1 MTKRR
6 KPITRNERKQRLI
19 SRTLWVILI
28 VEAVGIAALV
38 LYFYVFLPRPKQP
51 SEVQVTKQE
60 VVKKA
65 PEVKTGKILTEEQ
78 PRSFSIP
85 EVQRI
90 VLQTNKRFDGVIKNE
105 VTRQTYAFTTSD
117 GKSDAV
123 QVYARA
129 YLPSGVNKKPIF
141 AFAPGTTGIADSCAS
156 SLEDPV
162 KRDWSNYESLMMA
175 YASQGYAVV
184 IIDYEGMR
192 DPSRMHHYMVGE
204 LEGKALLDSVRS
216 LKNLTLTKEQI
227 DSSKVFVSGY
237 SQGGHAAFWADQLK
251 DEYAP
256 EISLNGAIGF
266 GPVTSVEETLDDAT
280 NGANINWFGPL
291 VLTSYTDWYKK
302 TYPVDKILLPRYSKN
317 YAADAQ
323 SGCIDAFGR
332 TWPNNVGENRSAQVY
347 TPEFIK
353 VAKPLNI
360 SADPAYVDF
369 AGDLAKNI
377 VGNVKTDRPKLINHG
392 VHDNV
397 VLVSQSQHGFERMCV
412 KGNVVMF
419 KKYDTSPNAIQ
430 TYNPSGQVDH
440 YQTMNASFK
449 DTYTWMQN
457 IINGEPAP
465 NNCQ

>member
-1 MTKRR
+1 MPKRR
-6 KPITRNERKQRLI
+6 KPITKVERKQRLI
-19 SRTLWVILI
+19 SRALWAILFI
-28 VEAVGIAALV
+28 EAIGIAVLV

-51 SEVQVTKQE
+51 ADVQVTKQE
-60 VVKKA
+60 VIKKA
-65 PEVKTGKILTEEQ
+65 PEVKTGKIVTEETA
-78 PRSFSIP
+78 RTFSVP

-90 VLQTNKRFDGVIKNE
+90 ILQTNKRFDDPVKYE

-117 GKSDAV
+117 GRSDTIP
-123 QVYARA
+123 VYARA
-129 YLPSGVNKKPIF
+129 YLPAGVSKKPIF
-141 AFAPGTTGIADSCAS
+141 AFAPGTTGIADICAA

-204 LEGKALLDSVRS
+204 LEGKALLDGVRS
-216 LKNLTLTKEQI
+216 LKNLPLTKDQI
-227 DSSKVFVSGY
+227 DSSKAFVSGY

-251 DEYAP
+251 DEYSP
-256 EISLNGAIGF
+256 ELNLTGAIGY

-291 VLTSYTDWYKK
+291 VLTSYGDWYK
-302 TYPVDKILLPRYSKN
+302 TAYPVDKILLPRWAKSYS
-317 YAADAQ
+317 ADSQ
-323 SGCIDAFGR
+323 NGCIDTFGR
-332 TWPNNVGENRSAQVY
+332 TWPNNVGENRSGQVY
-347 TPEFIK
+347 TAEFIK
-353 VAKPLNI
+353 VAKALNI
-360 SADPAYVDF
+360 AADPTYTSF
-369 AGDLAKNI
+369 STDLAKNV

-412 KGNVVMF
+412 KDNVVTF

-449 DTYTWMQN
+449 DTTTWMQN
-457 IINGEPAP
+457 IINGQPAP
-465 NNCQ
+465 NNC

>member
-1 MTKRR
+1 MTKKR
-6 KPITRNERKQRLI
+6 KPITQSERKQRLI
-19 SRTLWVILI
+19 SRTLWIILI
-28 VEAVGIAALV
+28 IEAVGIAALV

-51 SEVQVTKQE
+51 ADVKVVTQE
-60 VVKKA
+60 VKKP
-65 PEVKTGKILTEEQ
+65 PEVKTGKIVSEETA
-78 PRSFSIP
+78 RTYSVA

-90 VLQTNKRFDGVIKNE
+90 ILQTNKRFDNPVTNE
-105 VTRQTYAFTTSD
+105 VTRQTYAYTMSD
-117 GKSDAV
+117 GVSDDV
-123 QVYARA
+123 PVYARA
-129 YLPSGVNKKPIF
+129 YIPAGVNKKPIY
-141 AFAPGTTGIADSCAS
+141 AFAPGTTGIADSCAA

-192 DPSRMHHYMVGE
+192 DAKRLHHYMVGE

-216 LKNLTLTKEQI
+216 LKNLPLSKDQI
-227 DSSKVFVSGY
+227 DASKVFVAGY
-237 SQGGHAAFWADQLK
+237 SQGGHAAYWADQLK

-256 EISLNGAIGF
+256 ELSLNGAIGY

-291 VLTSYTDWYKK
+291 VLTSYSDWYKT
-302 TYPVDKILLPRYSKN
+302 TYPVDKILLPRWAKSYST
-317 YAADAQ
+317 DAQ
-323 SGCIDAFGR
+323 SGCIDAFNR
-332 TWPNNVGENRSAQVY
+332 IWPNNIGENRSAQVY

-360 SADPAYVDF
+360 SADPAYSSF
-369 AGDLAKNI
+369 AADLAKNI
-377 VGNVKTDRPKLINHG
+377 VGNVKTERPKLINHG
-392 VHDNV
+392 LHDNV
-397 VLVSQSQHGFERMCV
+397 VLPSQSQHGFERFCV
-412 KGNVVMF
+412 KGNVVTF
-419 KKYDTSPNAIQ
+419 KKFDTSPNAIQ

-465 NNCQ
+465 NNC